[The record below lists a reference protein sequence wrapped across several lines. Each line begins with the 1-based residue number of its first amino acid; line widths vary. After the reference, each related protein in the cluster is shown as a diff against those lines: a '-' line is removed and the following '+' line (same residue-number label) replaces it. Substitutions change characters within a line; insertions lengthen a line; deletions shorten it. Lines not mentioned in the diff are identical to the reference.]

1 MLFTSLPILALE
13 DIGEWDL
20 PGEKII
26 YVSPNGSDDGD
37 GSEAKPY
44 RTLGAA
50 DKAVG
55 DIISGGAHVS
65 DITVY
70 LGGGVYQPESTIELT
85 NGGNAETE
93 VAYRAKDGEQPIICG
108 GTTLSADKFYKP
120 EPEAVARIKNETARG
135 AVVAIRSSR
144 RRYRPVESKTALL
157 RRRELHCCEISEY
170 LGQR

>member
-1 MLFTSLPILALE
+1 MRQIKYLRRAATALLGATMLFTSLPILALE

-70 LGGGVYQPESTIELT
+70 LGGGVYPVSYTHLQCFAAPDRFAEVGVCEDGVHGYGRMLSEGHGVSVFLRDSAGTVHEL
-85 NGGNAETE
+85 AVTE
-93 VAYRAKDGEQPIICG
+93 ASCYEIRA
-108 GTTLSADKFYKP
+108 
-120 EPEAVARIKNETARG
+120 AVPALARC
-135 AVVAIRSSR
+135 V
-144 RRYRPVESKTALL
+144 
-157 RRRELHCCEISEY
+157 
-170 LGQR
+170 